1 MSSAENSDEENALQ
15 LELYYKYLQAQAQGY
30 DGDLESY
37 VSQEIAQPIIDSIMP
52 EDEANEEVQTT
63 SSGLCKTVSC
73 KTSSGSNKAV
83 VNPSMTSVHQSC

>member
-1 MSSAENSDEENALQ
+1 MSSAETSDEENALQ

-30 DGDLESY
+30 DGDLEAY

-63 SSGLCKTVSC
+63 SPGFCEQSTAS
-73 KTSSGSNKAV
+73 
-83 VNPSMTSVHQSC
+83 HQLTATKLY